1 MAAITPPPGTYNYR
15 GLIITVP
22 NPAASGKGSMASAA
36 VTVRPEATTGLV
48 ASRCGSCGEPMELRK
63 FCYPMPP
70 LPGMEP
76 ISGEGLGTGWQTG
89 SSIKFAG
96 SASPNAYTTV
106 IFEE

>member
-22 NPAASGKGSMASAA
+22 NPAASGKGS
-36 VTVRPEATTGLV
+36 
-48 ASRCGSCGEPMELRK
+48 
-63 FCYPMPP
+63 
-70 LPGMEP
+70 
-76 ISGEGLGTGWQTG
+76 
-89 SSIKFAG
+89 IKFAG